1 MGRELRPGLMVR
13 HTWAASKMTLKVAKG
28 RKINLMIVD
37 TLVSIYSVKSQGME
51 SRTGKTAPSIEE
63 CT

>member
-1 MGRELRPGLMVR
+1 MGRVLRPGLMVR

-37 TLVSIYSVKSQGME
+37 MLVSTYSVKVRVWRVELGRRHQV
-51 SRTGKTAPSIEE
+51 
-63 CT
+63 